1 MNINFEL
8 YKIFY
13 VVATNKSITKGAEV
27 LMITQPATSQ
37 AIQNL
42 ESILNTTLFIRTKKG
57 VILTTEGEE
66 LYKYIKEGTNYF
78 INGTNKLN
86 ELKNLESG
94 VIRIG
99 ASTSLTENYLMKYI
113 AKFHRL
119 HPNIE
124 IKIINNLTDS
134 LLKDLRNGNIDI
146 VIGSKFNENKDLK
159 FSRLFDTEYIF
170 VSNRDITNFNI
181 SRDKL
186 ILQTSPSV
194 LRSTFDEYL
203 KNNKLTA
210 NITMEVVSH
219 KLVVE
224 SVLCEL
230 GIGLVVKEYVK
241 DELNNGKLYEINTNI
256 NIGKREVGYILK
268 ENYISTYA
276 VKEFIRII
284 KSDIF
289 P

>member
-13 VVATNKSITKGAEV
+13 VVATNKSITKGAGV
-27 LMITQPATSQ
+27 LMITQPAVTQ
-37 AIQNL
+37 TIQNL
-42 ESILNTTLFIRTKKG
+42 ESTLNTTLFIRTKKG
-57 VILTTEGEE
+57 VILTNEGEE
-66 LYKYIKEGTNYF
+66 LYKYIKEGINYF

-86 ELKNLESG
+86 ELKKLDSG

-113 AKFHRL
+113 AKYHRL

-124 IKIINNLTDS
+124 IKIINNLTDN
-134 LLKDLRNGNIDI
+134 LLKDLRNGSIDI

-170 VSNRDITNFNI
+170 VSNRKEDFSNKDILKE
-181 SRDKL
+181 KL
-186 ILQTSPSV
+186 ILQTYPSV

-203 KNNKLTA
+203 KRNNLYA
-210 NITMEVVSH
+210 NVTMEVVSH

-224 SVLCEL
+224 SVLAGL

-241 DELNNGKLYEINTNI
+241 KELNNNKLYEIKTNVKLE
-256 NIGKREVGYILK
+256 KREVGYILK
-268 ENYISTYA
+268 DNFILTYA

-284 KSDIF
+284 TK
-289 P
+289 

>member
-13 VVATNKSITKGAEV
+13 VVATNKSITKGAGV
-27 LMITQPATSQ
+27 LMITQPAVTQ
-37 AIQNL
+37 TIQNL
-42 ESILNTTLFIRTKKG
+42 ESTLNTTLFIRTKKG
-57 VILTTEGEE
+57 VILTNEGEG
-66 LYKYIKEGTNYF
+66 LYKYIKEGINYF

-86 ELKNLESG
+86 ELKKLDSG

-113 AKFHRL
+113 AKYHRL

-124 IKIINNLTDS
+124 IKIINNLTDN
-134 LLKDLRNGNIDI
+134 LLKDLRNGSIDI

-170 VSNRDITNFNI
+170 VSNRKEDFSNKDILKE
-181 SRDKL
+181 KL
-186 ILQTSPSV
+186 ILQTYPSV

-203 KNNKLTA
+203 KRNNLYA
-210 NITMEVVSH
+210 NVTMEVVSH

-224 SVLCEL
+224 SVLAGL

-241 DELNNGKLYEINTNI
+241 KELNNNKLYEIKTNVKLE
-256 NIGKREVGYILK
+256 KREVGYILK
-268 ENYISTYA
+268 DNFILTYA

-284 KSDIF
+284 TK
-289 P
+289 

>member
-13 VVATNKSITKGAEV
+13 VVATNKSITKGAGV
-27 LMITQPATSQ
+27 LMITQPAVTQ
-37 AIQNL
+37 TIQNL
-42 ESILNTTLFIRTKKG
+42 ESTLNTTLFIRTKKG
-57 VILTTEGEE
+57 VILTNEGEE
-66 LYKYIKEGTNYF
+66 LYKYIKEGINYF

-86 ELKNLESG
+86 ELKKLDSG

-113 AKFHRL
+113 AKYHRL

-124 IKIINNLTDS
+124 IKIINNLTDN
-134 LLKDLRNGNIDI
+134 LLKDLRNGSIDI

-159 FSRLFDTEYIF
+159 FSHLFDTEYIF
-170 VSNRDITNFNI
+170 VSNRNDDFSNKDILKE
-181 SRDKL
+181 KL
-186 ILQTSPSV
+186 ILQTYPSV

-203 KNNKLTA
+203 KRNNLYA
-210 NITMEVVSH
+210 NVTMEVVSH

-224 SVLCEL
+224 SVLAGL

-241 DELNNGKLYEINTNI
+241 KELNNNKLYEIKTNVKLE
-256 NIGKREVGYILK
+256 KREVGYILK
-268 ENYISTYA
+268 DNFILTYA

-284 KSDIF
+284 TK
-289 P
+289 

>member
-27 LMITQPATSQ
+27 LMITQPAVTQ

-42 ESILNTTLFIRTKKG
+42 ESTLNTTLFIRTKKG
-57 VILTTEGEE
+57 VILTNEGEE
-66 LYKYIKEGTNYF
+66 LYKYIKEGMDYF

-86 ELKNLESG
+86 ELKKLDSG

-99 ASTSLTENYLMKYI
+99 ASTSLTENYLIKYI

-124 IKIINNLTDS
+124 IKIINNLTDN
-134 LLKDLRNGNIDI
+134 LLKDLRNGSIDI

-170 VSNRDITNFNI
+170 VSNRKEDFSNKDILKE
-181 SRDKL
+181 KL
-186 ILQTSPSV
+186 ILQTNPSV
-194 LRSTFDEYL
+194 LRSSFDEYL
-203 KNNKLTA
+203 KRNNFLA

-224 SVLCEL
+224 SVLAGL

-241 DELNNGKLYEINTNI
+241 KELNNNELYEINTNV
-256 NIGKREVGYILK
+256 NLEKREVGYILK
-268 ENYISTYA
+268 DNFILTYA

-284 KSDIF
+284 TK
-289 P
+289 